1 MFYEMGESPGLIG
14 RLERYFIA
22 ITLGL
27 MTIITFVNVVA
38 RYVFNSNVL
47 WAVEGTVYLFAWLV
61 LIGAAHCVAVT
72 AHLGV
77 DAAVNLLGPIGKRIA
92 ALLAVSACLAYTV
105 LMLIGSWGYWYPFVT
120 SLSFLET
127 EDIPMIPFVDG
138 LSFMNGGEPY
148 ENLPRFIP
156 YFVLP
161 LSMTLLL
168 IRFSIMAIEILRG
181 KRDLVIASHEVVEDV
196 VDRDA
201 HPAPQADTPSA
212 PAREARDV

>member
-1 MFYEMGESPGLIG
+1 MGESPSLIG

-61 LIGAAHCVAVT
+61 LIGASHCVAIT

-77 DAAVNLLGPIGKRIA
+77 DAVVNLLGPIGKRIA
-92 ALLAVSACLAYTV
+92 ALFAVTACLAYAT
-105 LMLIGSWGYWYPFVT
+105 LLLIGSWEYWYPFVT
-120 SLSFLET
+120 DLSFLET
-127 EDIPMIPFVDG
+127 EDIPMIPFVGG
-138 LSFMNGGEPY
+138 LSFMNHGEPY
-148 ENLPRFIP
+148 QNLPRFIP

-161 LSMTLLL
+161 LSMALLL
-168 IRFSIMAIEILRG
+168 IRFSIMAIQILRG
-181 KRDLVIASHEVVEDV
+181 QRDLVIASHEVVDEI

-201 HPAPQADTPSA
+201 HPKAHSGTPSA
-212 PAREARDV
+212 QAMEARDV

>member
-1 MFYEMGESPGLIG
+1 MGEKPSLIG
-14 RLERYFIA
+14 RLERNFIA

-61 LIGAAHCVAVT
+61 LIGAYHCVAIT

-77 DAAVNLLGPIGKRIA
+77 DAAVTLLGRTGKRIA
-92 ALLAVSACLAYTV
+92 AVFAVTACLAYTI
-105 LMLIGSWGYWYPFVT
+105 LLFIGSWQYWYPFVT

-138 LSFMNGGEPY
+138 LAFMNGGEPY

-161 LSMTLLL
+161 LSMAML
-168 IRFSIMAIEILRG
+168 IVRFSVMAIEILRG
-181 KRDLVIASHEVVEDV
+181 KRDLVIASHEVVDEV
-196 VDRDA
+196 LDRDA
-201 HPAPQADTPSA
+201 HPEAQSDTNTTT
-212 PAREARDV
+212 AREARDA